1 MTLGEL
7 YRRAVAIGIENDLRG
22 RAEID
27 RLLAE
32 EKKRYEKLDEI
43 EKKNF
48 DLDRLFNPFSDTRIL
63 YGNPETPIK
72 KALIGIDMEV
82 PEMLLAYLLNR
93 DRGEKIDCVIAHHP
107 EGRALARLAEV
118 MKLQVDLLSQY
129 GIAVSVVEQLM
140 EKRIA
145 EVERRLLPV
154 NHNRTVDVARLL
166 GIPFLCLH
174 TPADN
179 CVTSYLKNK
188 FEQENPLFLK
198 DLLAI
203 LRSLPE
209 YQAAQYLESGPKIL
223 NGSENSRCGKIYVD
237 MTGGTEGSKEIF
249 ERIASSGVSTLV
261 GMHFSEEHLE
271 KAKKANLN
279 VVVAGHIASDTLGLN
294 LLLDAADPES
304 ELEFICVSG
313 FERRRSSD
321 NKRENL

>member
-1 MTLGEL
+1 MTLGEI
-7 YRRAVAIGIENDLRG
+7 YRRAVAVGIENDLRG

-32 EKKRYEKLDEI
+32 EKERYEKLSEE
-43 EKKNF
+43 EKRAY
-48 DLDRLFNPFSDTRIL
+48 DPDRLFNPFADTRVL
-63 YGNPETPIK
+63 WGNPEITVK
-72 KALIGIDMEV
+72 KLLIGIDMEV
-82 PEMLLAYLLNR
+82 AEVLLAYLLTR
-93 DRGEKIDCVIAHHP
+93 DKGEKIDAIIAHHP
-107 EGRALARLAEV
+107 EGLALAQLAEV

-129 GIAVSVVEQLM
+129 GIAVSVLEQLM
-140 EKRIA
+140 EKRMA

-179 CVTSYLKNK
+179 CVTTFLKNK
-188 FEQENPLFLK
+188 FHQEKPLLLK
-198 DLLAI
+198 DLLKI
-203 LRSLPE
+203 LRAIPE
-209 YQAAQYLESGPKIL
+209 YQAAERLAAGPKIL
-223 NGSENSRCGKIYVD
+223 NGSENSRCGEIYVD

-249 ERIASSGVSTLV
+249 DKVAGSGISTLV

-294 LLLDAADPES
+294 LLLDAVDPEG

-313 FERRRSSD
+313 FERITRRAPAGG
-321 NKRENL
+321 